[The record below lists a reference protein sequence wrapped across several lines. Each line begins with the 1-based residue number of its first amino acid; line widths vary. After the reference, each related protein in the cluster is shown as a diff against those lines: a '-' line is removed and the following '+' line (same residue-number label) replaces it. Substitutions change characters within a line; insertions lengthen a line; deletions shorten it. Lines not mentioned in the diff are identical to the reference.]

1 MNRLRNR
8 LILVFLAATLA
19 PLAATWWIATSLLE
33 HSLTYSSTDQL
44 DELSK
49 TLERTGRELYQRA
62 RESLKRE
69 AETGHAVPRI
79 YAAGSQAGWTSDVR
93 EFWDSGEAERFVLAE
108 EGSELKYLV
117 CRPEG
122 VGVYSS
128 PLGFSMARLGDQ
140 YRQARETVDRARG
153 RDLRRGLLYTFA
165 SLAAA
170 IWLVSLALLVFM
182 AHRISRPIQQL
193 TAGLSQLAAGDLT
206 TRLETTRTDEIGRAI
221 AAFNHMAVQLQ
232 QSRDRLV
239 YLAQL
244 ASWQAL
250 ARKMA
255 HELKNSLTPIRLTME
270 EILARRDKNDQEFI
284 EQAARIVVEE
294 VESLER
300 RVRAFSE
307 FAAEPP
313 VRRVALDVNGAVE
326 ERIGFLKSGHPELT
340 YTLRLAES
348 QPVALTDEDLLKGIL
363 TNLLENAA
371 EAAGAGGS
379 VMARTSV
386 ANGEVSIEVH
396 DSGPGLSE
404 EARKSLFEPTISF
417 KERGMGLGLSIARK
431 NALLSGG
438 DILLIAG
445 ALGGAAFRVVLPEAP
460 ANSYQLPD
468 APRGVRGAESPLPTQ
483 PSVPRPAAGAGQRR

>member
-19 PLAATWWIATSLLE
+19 PLAATWWIAASLLE

-44 DELSK
+44 DRLSK

-62 RESLKRE
+62 RDSLKRD
-69 AETGHAVPRI
+69 AQTLQAVPLI
-79 YAAGSQAGWTSDVR
+79 HHTANQIGWPNDVR
-93 EFWDSGEAERFVLAE
+93 EFWDSRETERFALAE
-108 EGSELKYLV
+108 DGSVLKYMLR
-117 CRPEG
+117 RPEG
-122 VGVYSS
+122 VWLYTSQF
-128 PLGFSMARLGDQ
+128 GFSMAQLTDQ
-140 YRQARETVDRARG
+140 YRQAREAIDRDRG

-165 SLAAA
+165 SLAAS
-170 IWLVSLALLVFM
+170 IWLVSLSLLVYL
-182 AHRISRPIQQL
+182 AHRISRPIRQL
-193 TAGLSQLAAGDLT
+193 TAGLAQLASGDLT

-221 AAFNHMAVQLQ
+221 AAFNDMAAQLQ

-270 EILARRDKNDQEFI
+270 EILARRDENDQAFI

-307 FAAEPP
+307 FASEPP
-313 VRRVALDVNGAVE
+313 VRRVPISVNEAVE
-326 ERIGFLKSGHPELT
+326 ERIGFLKTGHPELT
-340 YTLRLAES
+340 YTLRLDGAK
-348 QPVALTDEDLLKGIL
+348 PVALADQDLLKGIL

-371 EAAGAGGS
+371 DAAGQGGS

-386 ANGEVSIEVH
+386 ASGQVTVEVH

-404 EARKSLFEPTISF
+404 AARKSLFEPTISF

-438 DILLIAG
+438 DVLLIAG
-445 ALGGAAFRVVLPEAP
+445 ELGGAAFRVVLPEAP

-468 APRGVRGAESPLPTQ
+468 APQAVRGPESPLPSK
-483 PSVPRPAAGAGQRR
+483 PSAPRPAAGAGQRR